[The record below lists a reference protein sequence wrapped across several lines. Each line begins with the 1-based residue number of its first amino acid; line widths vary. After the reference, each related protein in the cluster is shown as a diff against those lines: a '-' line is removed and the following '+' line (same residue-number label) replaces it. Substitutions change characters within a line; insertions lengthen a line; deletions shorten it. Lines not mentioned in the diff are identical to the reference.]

1 MNEIKIGDYVES
13 LQGRD
18 TKNIYI
24 VKQVDGEYIYLVDGK
39 GKTVDKPK
47 KKKIKHIK
55 VLNKNC
61 KILADKF
68 ANKLNVFDAEIRK
81 HIKNIEN
88 S

>member
-13 LQGRD
+13 LRGRD
-18 TKNIYI
+18 TNNVYI

-47 KKKIKHIK
+47 KKKIKHVK
-55 VLNKNC
+55 LLNQNC
-61 KILADKF
+61 KILAEKF
-68 ANKLNVFDAEIRK
+68 ANNLNVFDAEIRK
-81 HIKNIEN
+81 HIRNIEN